1 MEAGP
6 ALVALANMTSS
17 GERPERPRPVTGPN
31 TPTPRATRTRP
42 PAGAGTRSVGAVLA
56 RVPYFHSLSPADV
69 RALER
74 RGATRTVAQGG
85 RVFTEGEPC
94 LGLFVIIEGM
104 VDVRQTSEAGR
115 EQSLHT
121 EGSGAALGEVP
132 LFDGGSYLAS
142 AVAAAPTQLLVL
154 PRAVI
159 LALCRRRPAVALAFL
174 ETLAQRVR
182 RVAMLAADL
191 AFREVTERVARH
203 LEAAARATG
212 RPLAAGTAFELAL
225 TQEQLATRLGTVRE
239 LVARALARLRRSG
252 IIAQHGRRVTIL
264 DPAQLATRARGR
276 RDGGG
281 QG

>member
-1 MEAGP
+1 VTVTRRRRPKISPMNVTNAQ
-6 ALVALANMTSS
+6 TSH
-17 GERPERPRPVTGPN
+17 
-31 TPTPRATRTRP
+31 ATRVRP
-42 PAGAGTRSVGAVLA
+42 QAGAGTQSVGAVLA
-56 RVPYFHSLSPADV
+56 RVPYFESLSPAEV
-69 RALER
+69 RALGR
-74 RGATRTVAQGG
+74 RGARRAVAQGD

-94 LGLFVIIEGM
+94 LGLFVIIEGT

-121 EGSGAALGEVP
+121 EGSAATLGEVP
-132 LFDGGSYLAS
+132 LFDGGGYLAS

-182 RVAMLAADL
+182 RVAALAADL

-203 LEAAARATG
+203 LEAAARDTG
-212 RPLAAGTAFELAL
+212 RPVAAGTAFELAF

-252 IIAQHGRRVTIL
+252 AIAQRGRRVTIL
-264 DPAQLATRARGR
+264 DPVQLATHARGGATSDDTTDPR
-276 RDGGG
+276 RRRRGL
-281 QG
+281 